1 MNEDVRLKKL
11 AIMLLSI
18 IMIPLIV
25 SGCSGNEDAALDQ
38 LANARESI
46 SNRDY
51 PSAESYAETAR
62 RYDSGNDEAQI
73 LLDYI
78 KYEDDMLLA
87 TFWEDDPEA
96 MGYIAPIIHDLHRH
110 DSRFDA
116 PVLVLAAAW
125 EKTEM
130 VKILIEAGAD
140 PNYGSDKDGLTA
152 LMWACKSFDEQLEMV
167 EILLK
172 AGADPYAQSIYN
184 ETPLSIAEEY
194 MNPNVVAL
202 IHEYL
207 EKNNNG
213 TTE

>member
-1 MNEDVRLKKL
+1 MNEFVRLKKL
-11 AIMLLSI
+11 TIVLLSLF
-18 IMIPLIV
+18 LISFIL
-25 SGCSGNEDAALDQ
+25 SGCTGNEDSAFEQ
-38 LANARESI
+38 LRNARESVA
-46 SNRDY
+46 NRDY
-51 PSAESYAETAR
+51 PSAKSYAKTAR

-73 LLDYI
+73 LLDYL

-87 TFWEDDPEA
+87 AFWEDDPEA
-96 MGYIAPIIHDLHRH
+96 MEYIAPIIHDLHHH